1 MSTCGIVPGIERL
14 TGEGLPVTLALSL
27 HAPNDQVRRELMP
40 VANRYGLSE
49 VLLACRGY
57 FLKTGRRLTFEY
69 SLVKG
74 VNDDLSHA
82 RALAKLLKDQQGHV
96 NLIPVNH
103 IKERDYVQSGSK
115 AVEEFKHCLEKAGST
130 LRSGERWGGTSAG
143 PAGSCGEGLWKPRQK
158 GGLMKMR
165 AYGMTDVGMVRDR
178 NQDYIYCS
186 SDPVG
191 GLDNLFLVADG
202 MGGHRAGDY
211 ASRFLVEGLAA
222 YAGRREDGTAVQ
234 VIQEGLRQINGKL
247 YEASLKNSTLHGM
260 GTTLVAASVEG
271 NTLYAANVGDS
282 RLYLFRD
289 KRLFQITRDHSY
301 VEELVA
307 LGQMERNSRDYQR
320 KKNIITRAIGV
331 AEHVEADFFE
341 EELLPEDLILM
352 CSDGLCNMLEDEETA
367 AVLGQRGSLKQKTE
381 RLISQAN
388 DRGGYDNIAVI
399 VIDPQIGEVGSC

>member
-1 MSTCGIVPGIERL
+1 
-14 TGEGLPVTLALSL
+14 
-27 HAPNDQVRRELMP
+27 
-40 VANRYGLSE
+40 
-49 VLLACRGY
+49 
-57 FLKTGRRLTFEY
+57 
-69 SLVKG
+69 
-74 VNDDLSHA
+74 
-82 RALAKLLKDQQGHV
+82 
-96 NLIPVNH
+96 
-103 IKERDYVQSGSK
+103 
-115 AVEEFKHCLEKAGST
+115 
-130 LRSGERWGGTSAG
+130 
-143 PAGSCGEGLWKPRQK
+143 
-158 GGLMKMR
+158 MR

-234 VIQEGLRQINGKL
+234 VIQEGIRQINGKL
-247 YEASLKNSTLHGM
+247 YEASLKNSPLHGM

-282 RLYLFRD
+282 RLYLFWD